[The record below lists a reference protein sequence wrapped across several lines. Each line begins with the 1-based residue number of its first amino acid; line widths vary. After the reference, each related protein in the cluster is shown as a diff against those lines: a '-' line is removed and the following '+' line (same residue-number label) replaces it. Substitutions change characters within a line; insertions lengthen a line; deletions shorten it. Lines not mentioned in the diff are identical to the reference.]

1 MRTTFLL
8 LPFPEHISLGEYNNH
23 REVEM
28 LTKKEIQF
36 IAKNYKDYKSPM
48 YACKSMPAVLEH
60 VRCLEAKIE
69 RLKKAPSK
77 VTAKVGIMEV
87 VVDTGKDGLL
97 GTKDD
102 KISVGIAK
110 KKAPAKKKKA
120 KAAKKK
126 K

>member
-1 MRTTFLL
+1 M
-8 LPFPEHISLGEYNNH
+8 
-23 REVEM
+23 
-28 LTKKEIQF
+28 
-36 IAKNYKDYKSPM
+36 
-48 YACKSMPAVLEH
+48 
-60 VRCLEAKIE
+60 
-69 RLKKAPSK
+69 
-77 VTAKVGIMEV
+77 TAKVGIMEV